1 MGSKTLA
8 NHRANLKAALRWL
21 SGETG
26 LPTRGAPLS
35 SAWARLRDA
44 ITDKGL
50 RARLYGL
57 MRFASAQG
65 IPPDEVTEEHVLAY
79 LRYRAETTA
88 LAAGLAAHRS
98 IARSWNRCVDDVEAW
113 PRQRLVEPGLPCSQ
127 QGPAWESFP
136 ESLQRDLETYLASLT
151 RPRRTRSGKRVRASK
166 PSTVRARRAE
176 LLAFARKAVATGIP
190 QSSLTSLGALLH
202 PDVAR
207 PVLDAYWRQNGS

>member
-1 MGSKTLA
+1 MLRLPHAAPRSRSGARQGIITDSTDPTSFQMGSKTLA

-98 IARSWNRCVDDVEAW
+98 IARSGTAALMTLR
-113 PRQRLVEPGLPCSQ
+113 PGPGSALWS
-127 QGPAWESFP
+127 
-136 ESLQRDLETYLASLT
+136 
-151 RPRRTRSGKRVRASK
+151 RASPALSK
-166 PSTVRARRAE
+166 GQPGRAS
-176 LLAFARKAVATGIP
+176 RKAYSETWR
-190 QSSLTSLGALLH
+190 LTLPPSPAH
-202 PDVAR
+202 AAPAR
-207 PVLDAYWRQNGS
+207 ASG